1 MGSTFRRDMFY
12 KVMLSETRAYMPDN
26 TYNVQYKCAK
36 RNMFMDIYFRGIT
49 YLLSS
54 KDVKYTVKHCK
65 IM

>member
-1 MGSTFRRDMFY
+1 
-12 KVMLSETRAYMPDN
+12 MLSETRAYMPDN